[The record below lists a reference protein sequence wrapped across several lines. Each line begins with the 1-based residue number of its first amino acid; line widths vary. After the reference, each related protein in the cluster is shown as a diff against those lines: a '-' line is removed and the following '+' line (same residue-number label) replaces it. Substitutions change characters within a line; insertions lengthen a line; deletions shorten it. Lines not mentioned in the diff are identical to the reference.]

1 MNVPGTLTAIWLGR
15 VSAEALAAAGI
26 GMALRITL
34 ISPLMALSASSGA
47 VVARYVGAKDQDR
60 ANCAVLQAV
69 LLFFLSSLGI
79 GLLTLGFLGPLL
91 RLAGATGE
99 LLPLAKD
106 YTRILMLG
114 LVAMEMVPS
123 IGFML
128 VAAGN
133 PQLSLQVNFLVSVI
147 RVLGEPFLVLGL
159 GGFAGLGITGAA
171 LALVTANV
179 AGMIYA
185 LYLLLTRQ
193 ASAWIDIH
201 NLGLNWP
208 IMKRILLLALPAT
221 LQKGTP
227 NLAQNILLRLMSAY
241 GTVPLAT
248 YNVLRGIFNLALLP
262 GMGVAR
268 SAAALVGQNL
278 GADKPGR
285 AERSMHY
292 VGFVILALAL
302 VLVTSVI
309 VLRPWIMP
317 IFSQDH
323 RVLAQ
328 SQYMTQVLGLGMGL
342 YVLAMG
348 FENGLNGA
356 GDTLS
361 PMLIGITALWVIQ
374 IPVIYLFAQVLG
386 WGAQGIWWA
395 ITLSHGCR
403 ALLLFLR
410 FLQGRW
416 KHIEL

>member
-1 MNVPGTLTAIWLGR
+1 
-15 VSAEALAAAGI
+15 
-26 GMALRITL
+26 
-34 ISPLMALSASSGA
+34 
-47 VVARYVGAKDQDR
+47 
-60 ANCAVLQAV
+60 
-69 LLFFLSSLGI
+69 
-79 GLLTLGFLGPLL
+79 LL